1 MKYVVVI
8 LWLLTCFVGGWFLF
22 TKEVAADEFIVTFSS
37 LNARG
42 DIIITTKYK
51 TLSKKD
57 LDDTRELIRNT
68 KDVKLDGKIVIEN
81 VYRLREDKKVKE

>member
-1 MKYVVVI
+1 MKYIVVI

-22 TKEVAADEFIVTFSS
+22 TKEASAYEFIVTFSS

-42 DIIITTKYK
+42 DIIITTKHR
-51 TLSKKD
+51 TLSKQD

-68 KDVKLDGKIVIEN
+68 KDAKFEGKIVIEN
-81 VYRLREDKKVKE
+81 IYLLREDKKVKK